1 MKILYIDACIRE
13 ELSRTKKIATPIIN
27 KLKEK
32 HEVETLTLNELDL
45 QIVDK
50 ALITKRNNKEIDDEV
65 LSWAHKV
72 ASADKIVI
80 AAPFWDMSFPAAL
93 KNFFELCSI
102 FEVTFSSNEK
112 ECYGLCKAD
121 TLLYITTRG
130 MNIHTGEDLEA
141 ATPYLKAK
149 EDKENR
155 IVISPYAS
163 LMAME
168 LFPEEVYE
176 NIQKFK
182 NLDMFGKY
190 GMYEAYD
197 YDNRGVVKAFF
208 AHHQGMS
215 LAGIVNYLKPDA
227 IKNYFHENVNIK
239 TFEVLLKEKVLF

>member
-1 MKILYIDACIRE
+1 MKILYIDACIRD

-32 HEVETLTLNELDL
+32 HEVETLTLNELNL

-65 LSWAHKV
+65 LSWGHKV

-130 MNIHTGEDLEA
+130 MDIHTGDTLEA
-141 ATPYLKAK
+141 ATPYLKA
-149 EDKENR
+149 
-155 IVISPYAS
+155 
-163 LMAME
+163 LMWLWGINNLKVVEATNMDYVS
-168 LFPEEVYE
+168 EEE
-176 NIQKFK
+176 INNK
-182 NLDMFGKY
+182 
-190 GMYEAYD
+190 
-197 YDNRGVVKAFF
+197 
-208 AHHQGMS
+208 
-215 LAGIVNYLKPDA
+215 VNEA
-227 IKNYFHENVNIK
+227 IKQGLEICKDF
-239 TFEVLLKEKVLF
+239 